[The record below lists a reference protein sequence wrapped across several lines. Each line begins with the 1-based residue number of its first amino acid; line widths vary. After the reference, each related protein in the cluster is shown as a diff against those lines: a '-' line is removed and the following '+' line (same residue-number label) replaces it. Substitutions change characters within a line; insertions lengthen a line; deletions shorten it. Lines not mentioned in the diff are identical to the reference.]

1 MQRIRATRGRL
12 YFTIY
17 ATLFVTLVAI
27 VVLVIRPGNTISVA
41 FGLFLS
47 WFAPGFALMSLLN
60 PERSLSPNTVV
71 LSVVVSY
78 AIDIVIGLS
87 LEVLDLGLNEL
98 GFVVGLWLVTILL
111 LMVGAFANRSGIG
124 LRGQAV
130 ANTTWR
136 GLFRGVK
143 ESGLS
148 HKAIRI
154 HYPLYGVTIVALVS
168 AVLLTSQ
175 VVVKA
180 ARVESRPFT
189 ALSIESL
196 AAKAGDGH
204 VRVVIENQE
213 NKAVV
218 YRLELLRDG
227 DLLEE
232 WESIA
237 LGQHEQWALDLSSS
251 QLVGETSFRLF
262 VQGES
267 QPYRQIHLTAGQSA
281 TDGSR

>member
-47 WFAPGFALMSLLN
+47 WFAPGFAFMSLLI
-60 PERSLSPNTVV
+60 PKRSLSPNTVV

-78 AIDIVIGLS
+78 AIDIVIGFS

-98 GFVVGLWLVTILL
+98 GFVIGLWLITIVLL
-111 LMVGAFANRSGIG
+111 VVGVFANSTSLG
-124 LRGQAV
+124 LRGQAM
-130 ANTTWR
+130 ADAISR
-136 GLFRGVK
+136 GLSHGVK
-143 ESGLS
+143 ESGLR
-148 HKAIRI
+148 HKAVRT
-154 HYPLYGVTIVALVS
+154 HYPLYGFLIVGLLSMALWTF
-168 AVLLTSQ
+168 AVVL
-175 VVVKA
+175 KA
-180 ARVESRPFT
+180 ADVVTKPFT
-189 ALSIESL
+189 ALSIEGSS
-196 AAKAGDGH
+196 AEPGDGGL
-204 VRVVIENQE
+204 RVVIDNQE
-213 NKAVV
+213 NRAMV
-218 YRLELLRDG
+218 YRLELRRNEV
-227 DLLEE
+227 LLAK

-237 LGQHEQWALDLSSS
+237 LDRHEEWASDLSSS